1 MQKLYILSNINYI
14 FFNRRSCV
22 PMVYFYR
29 MNSIG
34 VGVSRVFFIVSN
46 GVVLAGVRCAK
57 IMFVER

>member
-1 MQKLYILSNINYI
+1 M
-14 FFNRRSCV
+14 
-22 PMVYFYR
+22 PMVYFYP

-34 VGVSRVFFIVSN
+34 VGVSRVIFIVSN